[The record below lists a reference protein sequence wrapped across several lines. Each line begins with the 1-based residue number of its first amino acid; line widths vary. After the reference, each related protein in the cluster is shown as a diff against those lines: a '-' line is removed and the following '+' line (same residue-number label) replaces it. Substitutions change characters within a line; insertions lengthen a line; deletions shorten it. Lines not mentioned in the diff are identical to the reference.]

1 MMRILSIL
9 IMLFTLSF
17 TTASVT
23 LINPSNNSNVNPDI
37 NFQFKTTGD
46 DLSYLSNISVI
57 GFGYI
62 GTDIP
67 TINGTITSTSIINA
81 PLGPAQW
88 YVETWN
94 DTSGDYILSDT
105 YDFTVNTTTPSQ
117 YSVERTG
124 LANSGSIASSANIS
138 SRQQSDS
145 HPAYMLSSSPSL
157 LVHVG
162 FFDEMASI
170 PPPPTPPTPTP
181 SIVQSA
187 GHRDTSTLDMSYI
200 PYVAL
205 ILGATFFIFRNKKT
219 SDKQSSKP

>member
-67 TINGTITSTSIINA
+67 TINGSATSWS
-81 PLGPAQW
+81 W
-88 YVETWN
+88 
-94 DTSGDYILSDT
+94 
-105 YDFTVNTTTPSQ
+105 VN
-117 YSVERTG
+117 E
-124 LANSGSIASSANIS
+124 
-138 SRQQSDS
+138 
-145 HPAYMLSSSPSL
+145 
-157 LVHVG
+157 
-162 FFDEMASI
+162 
-170 PPPPTPPTPTP
+170 
-181 SIVQSA
+181 
-187 GHRDTSTLDMSYI
+187 
-200 PYVAL
+200 
-205 ILGATFFIFRNKKT
+205 
-219 SDKQSSKP
+219 